1 MYLYIRSCENH
12 TKNTRKL
19 LKALKSQRFF
29 HLENIRTFIRKIR
42 ISYFLIETGETGRR
56 DDRDRVLDLSDVT
69 ELEDV

>member
-1 MYLYIRSCENH
+1 M
-12 TKNTRKL
+12 
-19 LKALKSQRFF
+19 KALKSQCFF

-42 ISYFLIETGETGRR
+42 ISYCLIETGETGRR